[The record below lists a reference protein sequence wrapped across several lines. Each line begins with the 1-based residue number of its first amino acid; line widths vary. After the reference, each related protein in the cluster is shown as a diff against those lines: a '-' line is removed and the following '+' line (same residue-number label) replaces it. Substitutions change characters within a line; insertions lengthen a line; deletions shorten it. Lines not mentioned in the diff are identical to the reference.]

1 MHRRLCWII
10 LDDERYVVLVAS
22 PRLLTAPFSA
32 DVIFQDKSLRQPHLT
47 VPLHRNDLLDDQGI
61 ELLTATPQQ
70 QARGPLQPHQLN
82 QENVFLC
89 TSSFS
94 ELKT

>member
-32 DVIFQDKSLRQPHLT
+32 DVIFQDESLRQPHLT
-47 VPLHRNDLLDDQGI
+47 VPLHRDDLLDDQEL

-70 QARGPLQPHQLN
+70 QARDSCQSN
-82 QENVFLC
+82 ERIR
-89 TSSFS
+89 
-94 ELKT
+94 EK